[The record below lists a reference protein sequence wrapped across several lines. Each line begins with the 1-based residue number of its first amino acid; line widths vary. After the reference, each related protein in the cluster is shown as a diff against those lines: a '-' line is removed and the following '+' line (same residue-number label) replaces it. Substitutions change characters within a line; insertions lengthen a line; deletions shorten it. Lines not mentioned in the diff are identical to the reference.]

1 MISNPP
7 RERILF
13 DQGWRF
19 ALGHAFD
26 PAQDFQLDTSHFS
39 FLAKAGYGDG
49 AASAKFDDR
58 AWRLLDL
65 PHDWCVELPFD
76 QRGTHSHGYKAIGR
90 KFPANSVGWYRKS
103 FAIPADD
110 LGRRISL
117 EFDGVHRDSK
127 VWVNGFYLGNE
138 PSGYTSFSYDI
149 SDYLNY
155 GGQNVVVVR
164 ADATTEEGWF
174 YEGAGIYRH
183 VWLSKTA
190 QVHVARYGTFVT
202 SEIHEASATLSIQT
216 TLVNASQHPI
226 EFSLLETISDPA
238 ASNVLQAQSAI
249 YQLAAGQSAE
259 FSHQHTLN
267 NPQLWDLASPH
278 LYQLTTTVLLG
289 EQAVDSYQTTFG
301 IRSIRFDPD
310 QGFFLNGRSVKLVGS
325 NQHQDHAG
333 VGTAIP
339 DSLQEYR
346 IKRLQEFNHNAI
358 RTSHNPPT
366 PQFLAACDRL
376 GMLVLNENRLMG
388 TNPEHLRHVEQLI
401 KRDRNHPSVIL
412 WSLGN
417 EEWAIEGTI
426 IGARIA
432 STMQHFAR
440 QFDQTRLF
448 TIACSGGWDT
458 GIGMVT
464 DVVGYNYIFHGDI
477 DAHHAKFPW
486 QSGVGTE
493 ESNTY
498 GTRGIYQTDASRGHL
513 APSPSGDGY
522 ADTEFGW
529 QFYVKRPF
537 LAGLFYWTGFDY
549 RGEPTP
555 FEWPAVASQFGFFDL
570 CGFPKDIAYYT
581 KAWWGQQ
588 PVLHIGYHWDWP
600 NDRGQLKSFPI
611 YSNCQEVELWLNG
624 QSLGR
629 RPMPE
634 NGHQQWEVGYQPGEL
649 LARGY
654 NNGVEVLSTNLRT
667 SQTAS
672 QIQLVLDYGQLQQ
685 AGDLAV
691 VSLQV
696 CDAQGH
702 VVPTA
707 NQLLDLQLTGSAK
720 ILGVGNGDPA
730 SHEPEQYHDSY
741 QLCPIQI
748 NGEQTVAELSTGL
761 ERALGAEAQTWQ
773 PAFLHHNDDQQ
784 ANPQAYILLRGS
796 FELPQYSAASSIRL
810 FSKSIAHDYSVY
822 INGQLI
828 ISDIAL
834 EQGDQALELSHELVH
849 PGQNEYLV
857 TGRWIKKANPW
868 TFPNREP
875 GVVQVIEPAAAW
887 QRRVFNG
894 LAQVI
899 VQHTGG
905 DQPISL
911 SANNPELATATLKF
925 D

>member
-7 RERILF
+7 RERLVF

-26 PAQDFQLDTSHFS
+26 PAQDFQLDSSHFS

-49 AASAKFDDR
+49 AASPKFDDR
-58 AWRLLDL
+58 AWRVVDL

-76 QRGTHSHGYKAIGR
+76 QYASHSHGYKAIGR

-103 FAIPADD
+103 FEIAASE

-127 VWVNGFYLGNE
+127 VWINGFYLGNE

-183 VWLSKTA
+183 VWLCKTA
-190 QVHVARYGTFVT
+190 PLHVARYGTFVT
-202 SEIHEASATLSIQT
+202 SEVHETSATITIQT
-216 TLVNASQHPI
+216 TIVNQSQQPV
-226 EFSLLETISDPA
+226 EFSLRETINAPDATP
-238 ASNVLQAQSAI
+238 VVQAQSPI

-259 FSHQHTLN
+259 FTHQHQLN
-267 NPQLWDLASPH
+267 NPQLWDLTSPH
-278 LYQLTTTVLLG
+278 LYQLTTTVQLG
-289 EQAVDSYQTTFG
+289 DDVVDSYETSFG
-301 IRSIRFDPD
+301 VRSIRFDPD

-333 VGTAIP
+333 VGTALP
-339 DSLQEYR
+339 DSLQTYR
-346 IKRLQEFNHNAI
+346 IQRLQEFNHNAI

-366 PQFLAACDRL
+366 PEFLDACDRL

-388 TNPEHLRHVEQLI
+388 SNPEHLRHVEQLI

-432 STMQHFAR
+432 STMQRFAR
-440 QFDQTRLF
+440 QFDHTRLF
-448 TIACSGGWDT
+448 TIACSGGWDK
-458 GIGMVT
+458 GIGTVT
-464 DVVGYNYIFHGDI
+464 DVVGYNYIWHGDI

-486 QSGVGTE
+486 QAGVGTE

-513 APSPSGDGY
+513 AASPSGDGY
-522 ADTEFGW
+522 ADTEFSW
-529 QFYVKRPF
+529 QFYAQRPF
-537 LAGLFYWTGFDY
+537 LAGLFFWTGFDY

-581 KAWWGQQ
+581 KAWWGQK
-588 PVLHIGYHWDWP
+588 PVLHLGYHWDWP
-600 NDRGQLKSFPI
+600 NDLGQVKSFPI

-624 QSLGR
+624 VSLGR
-629 RPMPE
+629 RAMPK
-634 NGHQQWEVGYQPGEL
+634 NGHQQWEVAYQPGEL

-654 NNGVEVLSTNLRT
+654 NDGVEVISASLRT
-667 SQTAS
+667 SQAAS
-672 QIQLVLDYGQLQQ
+672 QIQLVLDYGQLKQV
-685 AGDLAV
+685 GDLAV
-691 VSLQV
+691 VTLQV
-696 CDAQGH
+696 CDEQGQI
-702 VVPTA
+702 VPTA
-707 NQLLDLQLTGSAK
+707 NHLLDLQLTGSAK
-720 ILGVGNGDPA
+720 ILGVGNGDPS
-730 SHEPEQYHDSY
+730 SHESDQYHQRYLIS
-741 QLCPIQI
+741 PIQI
-748 NGEQTVAELSTGL
+748 TGEQTAADLSAGL
-761 ERALGAEAQTWQ
+761 ELARGAVAQSWQ
-773 PAFLHHNDDQQ
+773 PAFWHHNDDQQ
-784 ANPQAYILLRGS
+784 ANSQPYIVFNGS
-796 FELPQYSAASSIRL
+796 FELPNYSEASSIRL

-828 ISDIAL
+828 ASEIAL
-834 EQGDQALELSHELVH
+834 AQGDQVFELSHDLVR
-849 PGQNEYLV
+849 PGQNSYLV

-875 GVVQVIEPAAAW
+875 GVVQVIEPAAPW
-887 QRRVFNG
+887 QRRAFNG

-905 DQPISL
+905 TEPISL
-911 SANNPELATATLKF
+911 SANNPELSSASLTF
-925 D
+925 

>member
-49 AASAKFDDR
+49 AASPKFDDR
-58 AWRLLDL
+58 AWRIVDL

-76 QRGTHSHGYKAIGR
+76 HHGSHSHGYKAIGR
-90 KFPANSVGWYRKS
+90 KFPENSVGWYRKS
-103 FAIPADD
+103 FEIAAGE

-117 EFDGVHRDSK
+117 EFDGVHRDAQ

-183 VWLSKTA
+183 VWLCKTA
-190 QVHVARYGTFVT
+190 PLHVARYGTFVT
-202 SEIHEASATLSIQT
+202 SEVQEASATITIQT
-216 TLVNASQHPI
+216 TIVNQSQQSV
-226 EFSLLETISDPA
+226 EFSLLETIIAPDE
-238 ASNVLQAQSAI
+238 SNVLQAQSPI

-259 FSHQHTLN
+259 FTHQHELN
-267 NPQLWDLASPH
+267 NPQLWDLTSPN
-278 LYQLTTTVLLG
+278 LYQLNTSVQVAD
-289 EQAVDSYQTTFG
+289 QAVDSYETSFG
-301 IRSIRFDPD
+301 VRSIRFDPD

-333 VGTAIP
+333 VGTALP
-339 DSLQEYR
+339 DSLQAYR
-346 IKRLQEFNHNAI
+346 IQRLQEFNHNAI

-366 PQFLAACDRL
+366 PEFLDACDRL

-388 TNPEHLRHVEQLI
+388 SNPEHLRHVEQLI

-417 EEWAIEGTI
+417 EEWAIEGNI

-432 STMQHFAR
+432 STMQSFAR
-440 QFDQTRLF
+440 QFDHTRLF

-458 GIGMVT
+458 GIGTVT
-464 DVVGYNYIFHGDI
+464 DVVGYNYIWHGDI
-477 DAHHAKFPW
+477 DAHHAQFPW

-498 GTRGIYQTDASRGHL
+498 GTRGIYQTDVSRGHL
-513 APSPSGDGY
+513 VASPSGDGY
-522 ADTEFGW
+522 ADTEFSW

-537 LAGLFYWTGFDY
+537 LAGLFFWTGFDY

-570 CGFPKDIAYYT
+570 CGFPKDIAYFT
-581 KAWWGQQ
+581 KAWWGQK

-600 NDRGQLKSFPI
+600 HDLGQVKSFPI
-611 YSNCQEVELWLNG
+611 YSNCSEVELWLNG
-624 QSLGR
+624 VSLGR
-629 RPMPE
+629 RAMPE
-634 NGHQQWEVGYQPGEL
+634 NGHQQWEVAYQPGEL

-654 NNGVEVLSTNLRT
+654 NDGVEVISTSLRT
-667 SQTAS
+667 SEAAS
-672 QIQLVLDYGQLQQ
+672 QIQLVLDYGQLKQ
-685 AGDLAV
+685 AGDLAIV
-691 VSLQV
+691 TLQI
-696 CDAQGH
+696 CDEQGQI
-702 VVPTA
+702 VPTA
-707 NQLLDLQLTGSAK
+707 NHLLDLQLTGSAK
-720 ILGVGNGDPA
+720 ILGVGNGDPS
-730 SHEPEQYHDSY
+730 SHEPEQYHQHYLIS
-741 QLCPIQI
+741 PIQI
-748 NGEQTVAELSTGL
+748 TGEQTAADLSAGL
-761 ERALGAEAQTWQ
+761 ELARGGAAQTWQ
-773 PAFLHHNDDQQ
+773 PAFWHHNDDQQ
-784 ANPQAYILLRGS
+784 ANPQPYIVFNGS
-796 FELPQYSAASSIRL
+796 FELPSYSETSNIRL

-828 ISDIAL
+828 ANEIAL
-834 EQGDQALELSHELVH
+834 DQGDQVLELSHDLVR
-849 PGQNEYLV
+849 PGQNSYLV

-875 GVVQVIEPAAAW
+875 GVVQIIEAAAPW
-887 QRRVFNG
+887 QRRAFNG

-905 DQPISL
+905 DEPISL
-911 SANNPELATATLKF
+911 SVSNPELNSASLTF
-925 D
+925 